1 MDQFLVGKSLVEKR
15 LVEKSLVEKSLVI
28 KASAGAGKK
37 RRADA
42 SLTREKIL
50 VTSVRLFSES
60 GFDGASMR
68 AIADV
73 AGVNLASMNY
83 HFGSKVQLF
92 EAAIEYSAA
101 PINARR
107 IRQLDELEA
116 ARGSPTVAQLVRA
129 FVDVDIIGGDL
140 AWPQLS
146 ARILAEPSNLSER
159 LLERA
164 FSPTVQRFLQA
175 LQCSLPHLDPA
186 QLGLRFY
193 FVVGAMLHLVRF
205 SPSPM
210 FTGAAL
216 PKEPKEQRIDELVNF
231 AVAGLCQAPIKNN
244 SRKGDRTG

>member
-1 MDQFLVGKSLVEKR
+1 M
-15 LVEKSLVEKSLVI
+15 
-28 KASAGAGKK
+28 A
-37 RRADA
+37 
-42 SLTREKIL
+42 
-50 VTSVRLFSES
+50 
-60 GFDGASMR
+60 
-68 AIADV
+68 
-73 AGVNLASMNY
+73 
-83 HFGSKVQLF
+83 
-92 EAAIEYSAA
+92 
-101 PINARR
+101 
-107 IRQLDELEA
+107 
-116 ARGSPTVAQLVRA
+116 
-129 FVDVDIIGGDL
+129 
-140 AWPQLS
+140 
-146 ARILAEPSNLSER
+146 
-159 LLERA
+159 RA